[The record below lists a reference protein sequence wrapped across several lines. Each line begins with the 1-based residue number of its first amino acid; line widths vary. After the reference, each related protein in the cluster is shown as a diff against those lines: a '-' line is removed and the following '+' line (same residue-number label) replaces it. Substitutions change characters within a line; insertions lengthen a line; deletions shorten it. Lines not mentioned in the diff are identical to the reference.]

1 MEIRYLK
8 KDEFYELRELLDG
21 VFGRRDN
28 TGPRFKAL
36 FPRFFSEPNDYLTS
50 SHLGAFEDGKLI
62 GTAAVYPLDYV
73 VGGEHIKLIANGNI
87 AVLEEYQGKGVMSR
101 LNDAVNAELDKMGCD
116 FGYLHGKPERYG
128 RWGYLQKGI
137 QYELIFNPTEL
148 NGYEFVKLDDSH
160 VDFCRELSQKKVDYI
175 IRKREDFEPAL
186 RSGNRE
192 AIAVTKNG
200 IVKGFIS
207 LKREW
212 GFVEEFGFDGEIEAE
227 VFGALGC
234 ALGRTV
240 KVRFSGY
247 DLSSV
252 KRLEAVATEVNTSI
266 PALFRIINEDRVREV
281 AKKLGL
287 DESVIYAPYL
297 T

>member
-1 MEIRYLK
+1 MEIRRLK

-28 TGPRFKAL
+28 TGPRFAGL
-36 FPRFFSEPNDYLTS
+36 FPRFFSEPNDYVTS
-50 SHLGAFEDGKLI
+50 SHLGAFDGDRLI
-62 GTAAVYPLDYV
+62 GTAGIYKLDYV
-73 VGGEHIKLIANGNI
+73 VGGEHIKLIGNGNI
-87 AVLEEYQGKGVMSR
+87 AVHEDYQGQGVMSR
-101 LNDAVNAELDKMGCD
+101 LNDAVNMECDKIAD
-116 FGYLHGKPERYG
+116 VGYLHGKPERYG
-128 RWGYLQKGI
+128 RWGYIGNGI

-148 NGYEFVKLDDSH
+148 NGYEFVKFDDSH
-160 VDFCRELSQKKVDYI
+160 VDFCRELSQKKVDYL

-207 LKREW
+207 LRREW

-247 DLSSV
+247 DLKSV
-252 KRLEAVATEVNTSI
+252 KRLEAVATEVKTSQ
-266 PALFRIINEDRVREV
+266 PALFRIINEDRMKEA